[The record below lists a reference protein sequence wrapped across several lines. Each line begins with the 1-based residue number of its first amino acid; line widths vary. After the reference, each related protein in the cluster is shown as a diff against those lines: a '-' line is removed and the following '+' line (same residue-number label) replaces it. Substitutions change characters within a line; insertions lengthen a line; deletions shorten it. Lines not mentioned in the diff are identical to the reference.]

1 MTWNAVT
8 TANRYEVALVHFW
21 KYAGSHNYYFPRYAN
36 CNYDDYR
43 AHLGAAWL
51 TNARDEVYGVLTLS
65 TSGLTGGTTA
75 IGEVEPQFVTT
86 LAGPVG
92 TH

>member
-21 KYAGSHNYYFPRYAN
+21 KYSGSHNYFFPRWAN
-36 CNYDDYR
+36 CNFDDFR

-51 TNARDEVYGVLTLS
+51 TSARDEVYGSLTLT
-65 TSGLTGGTTA
+65 TSGLAGGTTA
-75 IGEVEPQFVTT
+75 IGETEPQFVTT